1 MKCRGFCWKLIGLSA
16 LFFLFVPFLLN
27 IVLGWHSPNNIKVI
41 GTATDW
47 LLFHGSYI
55 GGVLTAVVGFVTLW
69 FTVKSGQL
77 ESRIQAKG
85 LYIKELEEHL
95 VSWIGV
101 LNFSKVD
108 ELLVSMANRNDMHE
122 HLMEIAGKSY
132 IELSKRLEMM
142 ANNSLSFELIYG
154 TEESQPIGEFV
165 KAYKRCMLFYQQNVN
180 KIGVKVLDMKSSVFD
195 ICSAF
200 IEFKKLEQKY
210 DNEYVMPVQE
220 KAMAWISREKQ
231 ELDAW
236 RKKWNLF
243 KLGVE

>member
-27 IVLGWHSPNNIKVI
+27 FVLGLHSPNNIKVI

-55 GGVLTAVVGFVTLW
+55 GGVLTAVVGFVTLL
-69 FTVKSGQL
+69 FTVKYGQL

-122 HLMEIAGKSY
+122 QIMEIAWKSY

-154 TEESQPIGEFV
+154 TGESQHIKDFV
-165 KAYKRCMLFYQQNVN
+165 KAYQTCVLFYWKNV
-180 KIGVKVLDMKSSVFD
+180 KEIRGKVLNMKSSVSD

-210 DNEYVMPVQE
+210 DNEYVKPVQE

-231 ELDAW
+231 ELDAL
-236 RKKWNLF
+236 REKRNLF